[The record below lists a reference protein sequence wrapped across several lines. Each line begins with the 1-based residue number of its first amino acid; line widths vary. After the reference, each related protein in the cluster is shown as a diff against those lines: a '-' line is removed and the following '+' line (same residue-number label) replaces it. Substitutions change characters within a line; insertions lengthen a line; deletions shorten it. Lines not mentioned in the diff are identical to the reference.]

1 MISEPTLIARPRALV
16 VGASSGIGRALT
28 RQLLARGS
36 EVIAVARR
44 SDLLNELRTE
54 ANSELLHVRVGDTT
68 SASDVESISSDL
80 RASGLAPEL
89 LILNAGIGRI
99 ENCKEA
105 SLDGHRAVFEVNY
118 FGALRWVDAWLEPE
132 IPRTFVAVSSLMAF
146 FSSAG
151 ASAYGASKAAL
162 SSTFES
168 LAMYHAQD
176 RQRFVLVHPGPVAT
190 AMLQVPR
197 PMPFTQSPERAAE
210 KILQGIFAL
219 RPQIDLG
226 WPYTWVAKSF
236 RLLPARTRRWALT
249 RSAKR

>member
-1 MISEPTLIARPRALV
+1 MNSQSPLLARPRTLI

-28 RQLLARGS
+28 RQLLSRGC

-44 SDLLNELRTE
+44 AELLEELRSE
-54 ANSELLHVRVGDTT
+54 AHSARLHIYVGDTT
-68 SASDVESISSDL
+68 QNEDVRAICAQL
-80 RASGLAPEL
+80 RAGDLAPSL

-99 ENCKEA
+99 ETCTETEVQ
-105 SLDGHRAVFEVNY
+105 GHRAVFEVNY
-118 FGALRWVDAWLEPE
+118 FGALRWVEAWLEPE
-132 IPRTFVAVSSLMAF
+132 IPRTFVAISSLMAF

-168 LAMYHAQD
+168 LALQHAADGQ
-176 RQRFVLVHPGPVAT
+176 QFVLVHPGPVDT
-190 AMLQVPR
+190 AMLKVRR
-197 PMPFTQSPERAAE
+197 PIPFTQSPERAAE
-210 KILQGIFAL
+210 KILTGIFAQ

-226 WPYTWVAKSF
+226 WPYTWIAKGF

-249 RSAKR
+249 RSK